1 MGHPGH
7 LPRLWPF
14 DPGQGRLNGDFADSF
29 RQLYNDRLQQIG
41 RQFGRPL
48 TPEQARAFGLDRQI
62 LQQSI
67 AEAVLDEAARRL
79 GLAQSDA
86 AVTNSISTDPNF
98 AGPNGKFNPQRFA
111 EVIRQFGFTEARYF
125 AEQRRTMLR
134 REIGTTISSGIKPP
148 QVLLEAKNRFDNET
162 RTVDFVH
169 LTEAQ
174 AGPID
179 APSAE
184 QLASYFD
191 ENKLRFRAPEYRKI
205 SFVVLNPEAQAKWAD
220 VSDDDA
226 KKIFEDNKDRFGTPE
241 KREVQQILF
250 PSADEAKA
258 ARDKIEAGT
267 SFEDIAKERGMKEA
281 EYDLG
286 LVTRT
291 GIIDPTVADAIFALP
306 EKEVS
311 QPIQG
316 RFGAVLARV
325 TKIEHGV
332 EPNYEA
338 VAGTIKRQMA
348 IDRARNAMSGLQSKM
363 EDERSGGA
371 SIAEAAQKIGVPSVT
386 IDAVDRSGRDP
397 AGKPPAGLP
406 QGTDLV
412 SAAFASDVG
421 VDNDPVQANGGYV
434 WYEVVG
440 ITPSRERTLDEVR
453 DQVAARWRSDQV
465 STKLKAK
472 ADEMIDQLNKGGKT
486 LAELAPALGAKV
498 ETASGFKRGASLQ
511 TLGGNA
517 VDGAFRLAK
526 GESDRTAGDQPGEW
540 IVYTLTDIVTPA
552 FDANASE
559 TKKLREDLQRAQGDE
574 QTGAY
579 IAKLES
585 EIGVKINEQAFAV
598 ATGQQAQ
605 PDN

>member
-1 MGHPGH
+1 
-7 LPRLWPF
+7 
-14 DPGQGRLNGDFADSF
+14 
-29 RQLYNDRLQQIG
+29 
-41 RQFGRPL
+41 
-48 TPEQARAFGLDRQI
+48 
-62 LQQSI
+62 
-67 AEAVLDEAARRL
+67 
-79 GLAQSDA
+79 
-86 AVTNSISTDPNF
+86 
-98 AGPNGKFNPQRFA
+98 
-111 EVIRQFGFTEARYF
+111 
-125 AEQRRTMLR
+125 MLR
-134 REIGTTISSGIKPP
+134 REIGTTISSGIEPP

-162 RTVDFVH
+162 RTVDFVR

-179 APSAE
+179 TPSAE

-191 ENKLRFRAPEYRKI
+191 ENKLRFRAPEFRKI

-258 ARDKIEAGT
+258 ARDRIEAGT
-267 SFEDIAKERGMKEA
+267 SFEDIAKERGMKES

-325 TKIEHGV
+325 TRIERGV

-338 VAGTIKRQMA
+338 VAGTIKRQIA
-348 IDRARNAMSGLQSKM
+348 IDRARNAMTGLQNKM

-371 SIAEAAQKIGVPSVT
+371 SIAEAAQKIGVPSGT
-386 IDAVDRSGRDP
+386 IEAVDRSGRDP
-397 AGKPPAGLP
+397 AGNPVAGLP
-406 QGTDLV
+406 QGADLV
-412 SAAFASDVG
+412 SAAFSSDVG
-421 VDNDPVQANGGYV
+421 VDNDPVQAAGGYV
-434 WYEVVG
+434 WYEVIS

-453 DQVAARWRSDQV
+453 DQVAARWHSDQV
-465 STKLKAK
+465 SARLKAK
-472 ADEMIDQLNKGGKT
+472 ADEMSDQLNKGGKT
-486 LAELAPALGAKV
+486 LAELAPPLGAKV

-511 TLGGNA
+511 TLAGNA
-517 VDGAFRLAK
+517 VDGAFKLAK
-526 GESDRTAGDQPGEW
+526 GESDRTTGDQPGEW

-552 FDANASE
+552 FDPNASE

-574 QTGAY
+574 QTSAY

-585 EIGVKINEQAFAV
+585 DIGVKINEQSFAV
-598 ATGQQAQ
+598 ATGQAQ

>member
-1 MGHPGH
+1 M
-7 LPRLWPF
+7 
-14 DPGQGRLNGDFADSF
+14 
-29 RQLYNDRLQQIG
+29 
-41 RQFGRPL
+41 
-48 TPEQARAFGLDRQI
+48 
-62 LQQSI
+62 
-67 AEAVLDEAARRL
+67 LDEAARRL

-86 AVTNSISTDPNF
+86 AVTDSISTDPNF

-125 AEQRRTMLR
+125 TEQRRTMLR
-134 REIGTTISSGIKPP
+134 REIGTTISSGIEPP

-267 SFEDIAKERGMKEA
+267 SFEDIAKERGMKEL

-316 RFGAVLARV
+316 RFGTVLARV
-325 TKIEHGV
+325 TKIERGV

-338 VAGTIKRQMA
+338 VAGTIKRQIA

-397 AGKPPAGLP
+397 AGKPAAGLP
-406 QGTDLV
+406 QGADLV

-511 TLGGNA
+511 TFGGNA
-517 VDGAFRLAK
+517 IDGAFRLAK
-526 GESDRTAGDQPGEW
+526 GESDRTTGDQPGEW

-552 FDANASE
+552 FDPNASE

-585 EIGVKINEQAFAV
+585 EIGVKIDEQAFAV